1 MIHLAEVAKADRERC
16 SNNGQVDDLAV
27 DNDGFLLVNKRMM
40 TSIPDI
46 FAAGDCCSYHPTSSV
61 TMGKS
66 SSLAATVPIAAP
78 HFFQMR
84 LWTQARFLGTYAAQ
98 CMENVED
105 NYGTDQHLELF
116 AHVTRF
122 FGLKVVL
129 LGRYNGQQCGALV
142 EKAVKRTVFTSAV
155 TVQGMNEQDS
165 KAEAEAQYDATGIQ
179 WALLWFHHY
188 SYSSKFQMC
197 YNVKQMSTLRR
208 KPVAH
213 RKKANHRIE
222 RTLRFGLVSLLAN
235 NSLSWWFIEGN

>member
-1 MIHLAEVAKADRERC
+1 MVSATGVQPNLIHLAEVAKADRERC

-61 TMGKS
+61 TMDKT
-66 SSLAATVPIAAP
+66 SSLSATVPIAAP
-78 HFFQMR
+78 HFFQLR

-129 LGRYNGQQCGALV
+129 LGRYNGQQCGTLV

-155 TVQGMNEQDS
+155 TVQGMTEQDT

-197 YNVKQMSTLRR
+197 
-208 KPVAH
+208 
-213 RKKANHRIE
+213 
-222 RTLRFGLVSLLAN
+222 
-235 NSLSWWFIEGN
+235 